1 MAVLLVVVMKLFNLA
16 DFLAGGASKLGDAG
30 RFWGAEGQSVV
41 CISGD
46 DRNDEDSVES
56 SAVHYLWCCSIRAT
70 MPCISFPH
78 DLHFARHLC
87 FPIDVDTIW

>member
-1 MAVLLVVVMKLFNLA
+1 MSMAVLLVVVMKLFNYA
-16 DFLAGGASKLGDAG
+16 DFLAGGAPKLGDAG

-46 DRNDEDSVES
+46 HRNDEDSVES
-56 SAVHYLWCCSIRAT
+56 TAVHSLWCCFIRAT

-78 DLHFARHLC
+78 DLHFA
-87 FPIDVDTIW
+87 